1 VDFWHEKCTP
11 PRANFQAQTQKV
23 IHTLRITFSF
33 KGLTFLRI
41 SGILFVMKMK
51 NAMTTYGATYLNN
64 YPRVNGRQVFDTDEG
79 TKLTLS
85 KGDDFK
91 GNYTVI
97 KWHSYDDYGQT
108 LETVTVKNDI
118 WGSNPVEIYSTDEG
132 ETFTFS
138 CE

>member
-1 VDFWHEKCTP
+1 MDFWHEKCTP

-33 KGLTFLRI
+33 K
-41 SGILFVMKMK
+41 
-51 NAMTTYGATYLNN
+51 ATYLNT